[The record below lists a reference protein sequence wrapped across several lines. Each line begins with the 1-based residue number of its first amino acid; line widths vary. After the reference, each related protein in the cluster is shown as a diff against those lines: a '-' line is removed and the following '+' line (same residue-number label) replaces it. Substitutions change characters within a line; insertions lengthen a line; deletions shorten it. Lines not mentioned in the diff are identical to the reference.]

1 MMKQH
6 TIYMFLGVL
15 LTTTACSD
23 DYFNHNEEVEYSDY
37 IGYNVTVTGNDQ
49 FLSRSGGDAPHN
61 SRQLTIENTGAT
73 IGGRP
78 LYLHTEV
85 VDSIPMSISQAKN
98 SATPSRGTITTNPA
112 DIGISAV
119 VFDGDKNA
127 WPNNEKT
134 AEAQMYMHNEELT
147 ASGNWQ
153 TNRYWPR
160 ENDWI
165 RFYAYSPYNIL
176 GENGLPVISTT
187 EPSFSYTVDND
198 VTKQQDLLVG
208 SEQYEGGW
216 CRIAPLDMSHALAAV
231 RIHIAGA
238 VTQFTLKSV
247 TISGLKNSGTYTYK
261 YNPANY
267 SVDANGNKVKT
278 HDEGSWTG
286 LSYVGDGTS
295 ASYNVF
301 SGTREL
307 TGTGGKDV
315 NGNDNVKFFD
325 EEDVSGYVDAT
336 PGNMV
341 LLMMPQ
347 ELTTDAKITITGE
360 DGVLNTDVTLSATIG
375 DANKTKVWEKGK
387 MYTYTLSFSS
397 TDIQYHLNVNPE
409 TAIPYYGIKDA
420 PITVESYKAVTR
432 SGIATVKIPVPWEA
446 VAVIDGEEKPIPDW
460 FMMQAE
466 SGAGSADAT
475 TYTYSAVPNLT
486 SSQSHVNM
494 KSLSHKGT
502 AEDPFNLSTNKM
514 YSAGHDPE
522 NTANCYYVSAPGY
535 YTFPLVYG
543 NAITGGSTNSSA
555 YKGYEQ
561 IYATKTSKLT
571 DANGNLQ
578 GSEATATYSSLG
590 NFVDHDDKD
599 ITQPWI
605 VSSRGGH
612 YVADKA
618 EIVWQDEPCLI
629 TEVKL
634 NETKDY
640 ITFRVR
646 QDCIC
651 EGNAVIAVKDENGT
665 TMWSWHIWVADGYFY
680 YDIGD
685 SGFDFYNNSTNS
697 FVTRPVKNR
706 MTKTGWED
714 YDRDTKANNTPTAG
728 TYTETE
734 FKIIPAHLGHCD
746 GETKIYGARSLT
758 LRFKQVEDAN
768 AEFLGTPL
776 SQDCTFEQQEGT
788 VTTID
793 NIPYY
798 QYGRKDPMLPTGN
811 GNDTDKVHCLNN
823 WTQSYTIVNAN
834 GQAKTLG
841 EAIQNPEKYYH
852 VPAGTGRTSDLS
864 SNIRLYNWYNDKG
877 SPYINLWNTSS
888 QFLPMFSECG
898 LKAPEYHAKFD
909 EIIRAGVTKT
919 IYDPCPPGFELPR
932 VDAFSGATYSGR
944 NMWPFYYYT
953 TDGTYIQ
960 DFHTE
965 SGAAPVH
972 LQANVWI
979 PAEDTE
985 YDPSNPISGLNG
997 LISYNGLTLY
1007 CETMD
1012 EVGTR
1017 GAGQTM
1023 EWGGPSL
1030 FVPFF
1035 GHRNGEYGIVAQY
1048 GNYAAA
1054 LTCTPTCMQW
1064 YTTEQENNATG
1075 YLFQYM
1081 RLCIIKGSCS
1091 LRVFS
1096 ASDFDLAF
1104 GIMPAINPSSTIS
1117 GNANWSGDNSNI
1129 NVGF

>member
-6 TIYMFLGVL
+6 SIYMFLGVL

-37 IGYNVTVTGNDQ
+37 IGYNVTVTGNEQ
-49 FLSRSGGDAPHN
+49 FLSRSGGDASHN
-61 SRQLTIENTGAT
+61 SRQLTIGNTGAT

-98 SATPSRGTITTNPA
+98 SATPSRGTITTAPA
-112 DIGISAV
+112 NISISAV

-127 WPNNEKT
+127 WPNDEKT

-160 ENDWI
+160 ENGWI

-176 GENGLPVISTT
+176 GENGLPVISTA

-198 VTKQQDLLVG
+198 ITKQQDLLVG
-208 SEQYEGGW
+208 SEQYIGGW
-216 CRIAPLDMSHALAAV
+216 CKTAQLDMCHALAAV
-231 RIHIAGA
+231 KIHIDGN
-238 VTQFTLKSV
+238 VSDFTLKEL
-247 TISGLKNSGTYTYK
+247 TIEGLNNSGTYTYK
-261 YNPANY
+261 FDSGATSDGKNDTQTHDAGVWTDQSGTAKYTLYHNETGMPLTTIEK
-267 SVDANGNKVKT
+267 DANNNSLI
-278 HDEGSWTG
+278 DPETG
-286 LSYVGDGTS
+286 KS
-295 ASYNVF
+295 
-301 SGTREL
+301 
-307 TGTGGKDV
+307 TGYTDMT
-315 NGNDNVKFFD
+315 
-325 EEDVSGYVDAT
+325 A
-336 PGNMV
+336 GNMV

-347 ELTTDAKITITGE
+347 TLTANAKITITGYDE
-360 DGVLNTDVTLSATIG
+360 ILKQDGVKLSATIG
-375 DANKTKVWEKGK
+375 NGVKQWEKGK

-420 PITVESYKAVTR
+420 PIKVESYKAVTR

-561 IYATKTSKLT
+561 IDATKTSKLT

-706 MTKTGWED
+706 MTKTDWED

-811 GNDTDKVHCLNN
+811 GNDTDKVHYLNN

-852 VPAGTGRTSDLS
+852 VHGTGRTSDLS

-898 LKAPEYHAKFD
+898 LKAPKYHAKFD

-1035 GHRNGEYGIVAQY
+1035 GHRNGEYGKVAQY

-1081 RLCIIKGSCS
+1081 RLCIIKESCS

>member
-1 MMKQH
+1 
-6 TIYMFLGVL
+6 MFLGVL

-134 AEAQMYMHNEELT
+134 AEAQMYMHNEKLT
-147 ASGNWQ
+147 SPWQ

-198 VTKQQDLLVG
+198 ITEQQDLLVG
-208 SEQYEGGW
+208 SEQYIGGW
-216 CRIAPLDMSHALAAV
+216 CQTAQLDMCHALAAV
-231 RIHIAGA
+231 KIHIDGN
-238 VTQFTLKSV
+238 VSDFTLKEL
-247 TISGLKNSGTYTYK
+247 TIEGLNNSGTYTYK
-261 YNPANY
+261 FDSGATSDGKNDTQTHDAGTWTDQSGTAKYTLYHDEIGMPLTTIEK
-267 SVDANGNKVKT
+267 DANNNSLI
-278 HDEGSWTG
+278 DPETG
-286 LSYVGDGTS
+286 KS
-295 ASYNVF
+295 
-301 SGTREL
+301 
-307 TGTGGKDV
+307 TGYTDMT
-315 NGNDNVKFFD
+315 
-325 EEDVSGYVDAT
+325 A
-336 PGNMV
+336 GNMV

-347 ELTTDAKITITGE
+347 TLTANAKITITGYDE
-360 DGVLNTDVTLSATIG
+360 ILKQDGVKLSATIG
-375 DANKTKVWEKGK
+375 NGVKQWEKGK

-776 SQDCTFEQQEGT
+776 SQDCTFEQQKGT

-811 GNDTDKVHCLNN
+811 GNDTDKVHYLNN

-997 LISYNGLTLY
+997 LIRYNGLTLY

-1035 GHRNGEYGIVAQY
+1035 GHRNGEYGKVAQY

>member
-1 MMKQH
+1 
-6 TIYMFLGVL
+6 MFLGVL

-198 VTKQQDLLVG
+198 ITEQQDLLVG
-208 SEQYEGGW
+208 SEQYIGGW
-216 CRIAPLDMSHALAAV
+216 CQTAQLDMCHALAAV
-231 RIHIAGA
+231 KIHIDGN
-238 VTQFTLKSV
+238 VSDFTLKEL
-247 TISGLKNSGTYTYK
+247 TIEGLNNSGTYTYK
-261 YNPANY
+261 FDSGATSDGKNDTQTHDAGTWTDQSGTAKYTLYHDEIGMPLTTIEK
-267 SVDANGNKVKT
+267 DANNNSLI
-278 HDEGSWTG
+278 DPETG
-286 LSYVGDGTS
+286 KS
-295 ASYNVF
+295 
-301 SGTREL
+301 
-307 TGTGGKDV
+307 TGYTDMT
-315 NGNDNVKFFD
+315 
-325 EEDVSGYVDAT
+325 A
-336 PGNMV
+336 GNMV

-347 ELTTDAKITITGE
+347 TLTANAKITITGYDE
-360 DGVLNTDVTLSATIG
+360 ILKQDGVKLSATIG
-375 DANKTKVWEKGK
+375 NGVKQWEKGK

-776 SQDCTFEQQEGT
+776 SQDCTFEQQKGT

-811 GNDTDKVHCLNN
+811 GNDTDKVHYLNN

-997 LISYNGLTLY
+997 LIRYNGLTLY

-1035 GHRNGEYGIVAQY
+1035 GHRNGEYGKVAQY

>member
-6 TIYMFLGVL
+6 SIYMFLGVL

-37 IGYNVTVTGNDQ
+37 IGYNVTVTGNEQ
-49 FLSRSGGDAPHN
+49 FLSRSGGDASHN

-85 VDSIPMSISQAKN
+85 VDSIPMSISRAKKDT
-98 SATPSRGTITTNPA
+98 TPSRGTITTNPA

-160 ENDWI
+160 ENGWI

-198 VTKQQDLLVG
+198 ITKQQDLLVG
-208 SEQYEGGW
+208 SEQYIGGW
-216 CRIAPLDMSHALAAV
+216 CKTAQLDMCHALAAV
-231 RIHIAGA
+231 KIHIDGN
-238 VTQFTLKSV
+238 VSDFTLKEL
-247 TISGLKNSGTYTYK
+247 TIEGLNNSGTYTYK
-261 YNPANY
+261 FDSGATSDGKNDTQTHDAGVWTDQSGTAKYTLYHNETGMPLTTIEK
-267 SVDANGNKVKT
+267 DANNNSLI
-278 HDEGSWTG
+278 DPETG
-286 LSYVGDGTS
+286 KS
-295 ASYNVF
+295 
-301 SGTREL
+301 
-307 TGTGGKDV
+307 TGYTDMT
-315 NGNDNVKFFD
+315 
-325 EEDVSGYVDAT
+325 A
-336 PGNMV
+336 GNMV

-347 ELTTDAKITITGE
+347 TLTANAKITITGYDE
-360 DGVLNTDVTLSATIG
+360 ILKQDGVKLSATIG
-375 DANKTKVWEKGK
+375 NGVKQWEKGK

-420 PITVESYKAVTR
+420 PIKVESYKAVTR

-561 IYATKTSKLT
+561 IYATKTSELT

-706 MTKTGWED
+706 MTKTGWKD
-714 YDRDTKANNTPTAG
+714 YNRDTKANNTPTAG

-776 SQDCTFEQQEGT
+776 SQDCTFEQQKGT

-811 GNDTDKVHCLNN
+811 GNDTDKVHYLNN
-823 WTQSYTIVNAN
+823 WTQSYTIVDAN

-852 VPAGTGRTSDLS
+852 VPGPGRTSDLS

-898 LKAPEYHAKFD
+898 LKAPKYHAKFD

-985 YDPSNPISGLNG
+985 YDPSNSISGLNG
-997 LISYNGLTLY
+997 LTSYNGLTLY

-1012 EVGTR
+1012 EVGER
-1017 GAGQTM
+1017 GEPDMQY
-1023 EWGGPSL
+1023 GGPSL

-1035 GHRNGEYGIVAQY
+1035 GHRNGEYGKVAQY

>member
-1 MMKQH
+1 
-6 TIYMFLGVL
+6 MFLGVL
-15 LTTTACSD
+15 LTTAACSD
-23 DYFNHNEEVEYSDY
+23 DYFNHNEEAEYSDY
-37 IGYNVTVTGNDQ
+37 IGYNVTLTGNDQ

-61 SRQLTIENTGAT
+61 SRQLTIENTGET

-98 SATPSRGTITTNPA
+98 SATPSRGTITTAPA
-112 DIGISAV
+112 NIGISAV

-127 WPNNEKT
+127 WPNAEKT
-134 AEAQMYMHNEELT
+134 AEAQMYMHNEKLT
-147 ASGNWQ
+147 SPWQ

-160 ENDWI
+160 ENSWI

-198 VTKQQDLLVG
+198 ITEQQDLLVG
-208 SEQYEGGW
+208 SEQYIGGW
-216 CRIAPLDMSHALAAV
+216 CQTAQLDMCHALAAV
-231 RIHIAGA
+231 KIHIDGN
-238 VTQFTLKSV
+238 VSDFTLKEL
-247 TISGLKNSGTYTYK
+247 TIEGLNNSGTYTYK
-261 YNPANY
+261 FDSGATSDGKNDTQTHDAGVWTDQSGTAKYTLYHNETGMPLTTIEK
-267 SVDANGNKVKT
+267 DANNNSLI
-278 HDEGSWTG
+278 DPETG
-286 LSYVGDGTS
+286 KS
-295 ASYNVF
+295 
-301 SGTREL
+301 
-307 TGTGGKDV
+307 TGYTDMT
-315 NGNDNVKFFD
+315 
-325 EEDVSGYVDAT
+325 A
-336 PGNMV
+336 GNMV

-347 ELTTDAKITITGE
+347 TLTANAKITITGE
-360 DGVLNTDVTLSATIG
+360 DGVLNSDVTLSATIG

-446 VAVIDGEEKPIPDW
+446 VAVINGEETSIPDW
-460 FMMQAE
+460 FMMQAVE
-466 SGAGSADAT
+466 GAGSADAT
-475 TYTYSAVPNLT
+475 TYTYSAVPNLDKN
-486 SSQSHVNM
+486 S
-494 KSLSHKGT
+494 SLSHQNIMLNAAKGK

-561 IYATKTSKLT
+561 IDATKTSKLT

-590 NFVDHDDKD
+590 NFVDHDDKE

-680 YDIGD
+680 YDIGGG

-706 MTKTGWED
+706 MTKTGWKD
-714 YDRDTKANNTPTAG
+714 YDRDTEANNTPTAG

-811 GNDTDKVHCLNN
+811 GNDTDKVHYLNN

-852 VPAGTGRTSDLS
+852 VPGTGRTSDLS

-1096 ASDFDLAF
+1096 ASDCDLAF

>member
-6 TIYMFLGVL
+6 SIYMFLGVL

-23 DYFNHNEEVEYSDY
+23 DYFNHNEKVEYSDY
-37 IGYNVTVTGNDQ
+37 IGYNVTVTGNEQ
-49 FLSRSGGDAPHN
+49 FLSRSGGDASHN

-127 WPNNEKT
+127 WPNAEKT
-134 AEAQMYMHNEELT
+134 AVAQMYMHNEKLT
-147 ASGNWQ
+147 SPWQ

-160 ENDWI
+160 ENSWI

-198 VTKQQDLLVG
+198 ITEQQDLLVG
-208 SEQYEGGW
+208 SEQYIGGW
-216 CRIAPLDMSHALAAV
+216 CQTAQLDMCHALAAV

-360 DGVLNTDVTLSATIG
+360 DGVLNSDVTLSATIG

-397 TDIQYHLNVNPE
+397 TDIQYHLEVNPE
-409 TAIPYYGIKDA
+409 TTIPYYGIKDA

-432 SGIATVKIPVPWEA
+432 SGIATVNIPVPWEA
-446 VAVIDGEEKPIPDW
+446 VAVINGEETSIPNW
-460 FMMQAE
+460 FMMQTK

-475 TYTYSAVPNLT
+475 TYTYSAVPNLDEN
-486 SSQSHVNM
+486 S
-494 KSLSHKGT
+494 SLSHQNIMLNAAKGT

-522 NTANCYYVSAPGY
+522 NTANCYHVSAPGF

-543 NAITGGSTNSSA
+543 NAITGGSTNSAA
-555 YKGYEQ
+555 YTGY
-561 IYATKTSKLT
+561 AFTNKTSTSMLT
-571 DANGNLQ
+571 GTNGEESTNY
-578 GSEATATYSSLG
+578 ATATFSSLG
-590 NFVDHDDKD
+590 TFVDHNDQG

-605 VSSRGGH
+605 TNQNGRTGEYTPNSSP
-612 YVADKA
+612 

-629 TEVKL
+629 TDLKL
-634 NETKDY
+634 NEAGDY

-646 QDCIC
+646 EDCVC
-651 EGNAVIAVKDENGT
+651 EGNAVIAIIDNSTGKP
-665 TMWSWHIWVADGYFY
+665 MWSWHIWVSDGKTYH
-680 YDIGD
+680 DKPLAGD
-685 SGFDFYNNSTNS
+685 SQGINFYDNSTNT
-697 FVTRPVKNR
+697 FNTRSVKNR
-706 MTKTGWED
+706 RTNSLWVDYNSADHDGTK
-714 YDRDTKANNTPTAG
+714 NPVAG
-728 TYTETE
+728 SYTEAE
-734 FKIIPAHLGHCD
+734 FKILPTHLGHCD
-746 GETKIYGARSLT
+746 GETKNYIARDLT
-758 LRFKQVEDAN
+758 IRFKQVEDAN
-768 AEFLGTPL
+768 AEFQGETLTR
-776 SQDCTFEQQEGT
+776 DCTFNQVSGS
-788 VTTID
+788 VRTTD
-793 NIPYY
+793 NVPYY
-798 QYGRKDPMLPTGN
+798 QYGRKDPMLPTGDGYQN
-811 GNDTDKVHCLNN
+811 TDKFHYLND
-823 WTQSYTIVNAN
+823 WTQSTTIDDA
-834 GQAKTLG
+834 GAQAKTLG
-841 EAIQNPEKYYH
+841 EAIQNPGKYYH
-852 VPAGTGRTSDLS
+852 NPSGRDTKTNSIQINDWCS
-864 SNIRLYNWYNDKG
+864 SG
-877 SPYINLWNTSS
+877 PYINLWNTSS
-888 QFLPMFSECG
+888 QYLPMFSAHMKIGTHGFHEQFN
-898 LKAPEYHAKFD
+898 EV
-909 EIIRAGVTKT
+909 INAGVTKT

-932 VDAFSGATYSGR
+932 VDAFTGATYSGT
-944 NMWPFYYYT
+944 NLWPFSYMDYDT
-953 TDGTYIQ
+953 SESDFDG
-960 DFHTE
+960 
-965 SGAAPVH
+965 SGPRIH
-972 LQANVWI
+972 KQANVWLQGNLL
-979 PAEDTE
+979 ASLDN
-985 YDPSNPISGLNG
+985 YNAIS
-997 LISYNGLTLY
+997 IY

-1012 EVGTR
+1012 VVGSR
-1017 GAGQTM
+1017 GNPGMQG
-1023 EWGGPSL
+1023 GGPLL
-1030 FVPFF
+1030 FVQFF
-1035 GHRNGEYGIVAQY
+1035 GHRSGGNAKVAEY

-1054 LTCTPTCMQW
+1054 LTGTPACIQW
-1064 YTTEQENNATG
+1064 HEKNQNKDFFEFR
-1075 YLFQYM
+1075 LL
-1081 RLCIIKGSCS
+1081 RLCIIQSTYS

-1117 GNANWSGDNSNI
+1117 GNANWSGDHSDI
-1129 NVGF
+1129 NAGF

>member
-6 TIYMFLGVL
+6 SIYMFLGVL

-37 IGYNVTVTGNDQ
+37 IGYNVTVTGNEQ

-61 SRQLTIENTGAT
+61 SRQLTIENTGET

-98 SATPSRGTITTNPA
+98 SATPSRGTITTAPA
-112 DIGISAV
+112 NIGISAV

-127 WPNNEKT
+127 WPNAEKT
-134 AEAQMYMHNEELT
+134 AEAQMYMHNEKLT
-147 ASGNWQ
+147 SPWQ

-160 ENDWI
+160 ENSWI

-198 VTKQQDLLVG
+198 ITEQQDLLVG
-208 SEQYEGGW
+208 SEQYIGGW
-216 CRIAPLDMSHALAAV
+216 CQTAQLDMCHALAAV
-231 RIHIAGA
+231 KIHIDGN
-238 VTQFTLKSV
+238 VSDFTLKEL
-247 TISGLKNSGTYTYK
+247 TIEGLNNSGTYTYK
-261 YNPANY
+261 FDSGATSDGKNDTQTHDAGTWTDQSGTAKYTLYHDEIGMPLTTIEK
-267 SVDANGNKVKT
+267 DANNNSLI
-278 HDEGSWTG
+278 DPETG
-286 LSYVGDGTS
+286 KS
-295 ASYNVF
+295 
-301 SGTREL
+301 
-307 TGTGGKDV
+307 TGYTDMT
-315 NGNDNVKFFD
+315 
-325 EEDVSGYVDAT
+325 A
-336 PGNMV
+336 GNMV

-347 ELTTDAKITITGE
+347 TLTANAKITITGYDE
-360 DGVLNTDVTLSATIG
+360 ILKQDGVKLSATIG
-375 DANKTKVWEKGK
+375 NGVKQWEKGK

-776 SQDCTFEQQEGT
+776 SQDCTFEQQKGT

-811 GNDTDKVHCLNN
+811 GNDTDKVHYLNN

-997 LISYNGLTLY
+997 LIRYNGLTLY

-1035 GHRNGEYGIVAQY
+1035 GHRNGEYGKVAQY

>member
-1 MMKQH
+1 
-6 TIYMFLGVL
+6 MFLGVL

-37 IGYNVTVTGNDQ
+37 IGYNVTVTGNEQ

-61 SRQLTIENTGAT
+61 SRQLTIENTGET

-98 SATPSRGTITTNPA
+98 SATPSRGTITTAPA
-112 DIGISAV
+112 NIGISAV

-127 WPNNEKT
+127 WPNAEKT
-134 AEAQMYMHNEELT
+134 AEAQMYMHNEKLT
-147 ASGNWQ
+147 SPWQ

-160 ENDWI
+160 ENSWI

-198 VTKQQDLLVG
+198 ITEQQDLLVG
-208 SEQYEGGW
+208 SEQYIGGW
-216 CRIAPLDMSHALAAV
+216 CQTAQLDMCHALAAV
-231 RIHIAGA
+231 KIHIDGN
-238 VTQFTLKSV
+238 VSDFTLKEL
-247 TISGLKNSGTYTYK
+247 TIEGLNNSGTYTYK
-261 YNPANY
+261 FDSGATSDGKNDTQTHDAGTWTDQSGTAKYTLYHDEIGMPLTTIEK
-267 SVDANGNKVKT
+267 DANNNSLI
-278 HDEGSWTG
+278 DPETG
-286 LSYVGDGTS
+286 KS
-295 ASYNVF
+295 
-301 SGTREL
+301 
-307 TGTGGKDV
+307 TGYTDMT
-315 NGNDNVKFFD
+315 
-325 EEDVSGYVDAT
+325 A
-336 PGNMV
+336 GNMV

-347 ELTTDAKITITGE
+347 TLTANAKITITGYDE
-360 DGVLNTDVTLSATIG
+360 ILKQDGVKLSATIG
-375 DANKTKVWEKGK
+375 NGVKQWEKGK

-776 SQDCTFEQQEGT
+776 SQDCTFEQQKGT

-811 GNDTDKVHCLNN
+811 GNDTDKVHYLNN

-997 LISYNGLTLY
+997 LIRYNGLTLY

-1035 GHRNGEYGIVAQY
+1035 GHRNGEYGKVAQY

>member
-1 MMKQH
+1 
-6 TIYMFLGVL
+6 MFLGVL

-37 IGYNVTVTGNDQ
+37 IGYNVTVTGNEQ
-49 FLSRSGGDAPHN
+49 FLSRSGGDASHN

-85 VDSIPMSISQAKN
+85 VDSIPMSISRAKKDT
-98 SATPSRGTITTNPA
+98 TPSRGTITTNPA

-160 ENDWI
+160 ENGWI

-198 VTKQQDLLVG
+198 ITKQQDLLVG
-208 SEQYEGGW
+208 SEQYIGGW
-216 CRIAPLDMSHALAAV
+216 CKTAQLDMCHALAAV
-231 RIHIAGA
+231 KIHIDGN
-238 VTQFTLKSV
+238 VSDFTLKEL
-247 TISGLKNSGTYTYK
+247 TIEGLNNSGTYTYK
-261 YNPANY
+261 FDSGATSDGKNDTQTHDAGVWTDQSGTAKYTLYHNETGMPLTTIEK
-267 SVDANGNKVKT
+267 DANNNSLI
-278 HDEGSWTG
+278 DPETG
-286 LSYVGDGTS
+286 KS
-295 ASYNVF
+295 
-301 SGTREL
+301 
-307 TGTGGKDV
+307 TGYTDMT
-315 NGNDNVKFFD
+315 
-325 EEDVSGYVDAT
+325 A
-336 PGNMV
+336 GNMV

-347 ELTTDAKITITGE
+347 TLTANAKITITGYDE
-360 DGVLNTDVTLSATIG
+360 ILKQDGVKLSATIG
-375 DANKTKVWEKGK
+375 NGVKQWEKGK

-420 PITVESYKAVTR
+420 PIKVESYKAVTR

-561 IYATKTSKLT
+561 IYATKTSELT

-706 MTKTGWED
+706 MTKTGWKD
-714 YDRDTKANNTPTAG
+714 YNRDTKANNTPTAG

-776 SQDCTFEQQEGT
+776 SQDCTFEQQKGT

-811 GNDTDKVHCLNN
+811 GNDTDKVHYLNN
-823 WTQSYTIVNAN
+823 WTQSYTIVDAN

-852 VPAGTGRTSDLS
+852 VPGPGRTSDLS

-898 LKAPEYHAKFD
+898 LKAPKYHAKFD

-985 YDPSNPISGLNG
+985 YDPSNSISGLNG
-997 LISYNGLTLY
+997 LTSYNGLTLY

-1012 EVGTR
+1012 EVGER
-1017 GAGQTM
+1017 GEPDMQY
-1023 EWGGPSL
+1023 GGPSL

-1035 GHRNGEYGIVAQY
+1035 GHRNGEYGKVAQY

>member
-198 VTKQQDLLVG
+198 ITEQQDLLVG
-208 SEQYEGGW
+208 SEQYIGGW
-216 CRIAPLDMSHALAAV
+216 CQTAQLDMCHALAAV
-231 RIHIAGA
+231 KIHIDGN
-238 VTQFTLKSV
+238 VSDFTLKEL
-247 TISGLKNSGTYTYK
+247 TIEGLNNSGTYTYK
-261 YNPANY
+261 FDSGATSDGKNDTQTHDAGTWTDQSGTAKYTLYHDEIGMPLTTIEK
-267 SVDANGNKVKT
+267 DANNNSLI
-278 HDEGSWTG
+278 DPETG
-286 LSYVGDGTS
+286 KS
-295 ASYNVF
+295 
-301 SGTREL
+301 
-307 TGTGGKDV
+307 TGYTDMT
-315 NGNDNVKFFD
+315 
-325 EEDVSGYVDAT
+325 A
-336 PGNMV
+336 GNMV

-347 ELTTDAKITITGE
+347 TLTANAKITITGYDE
-360 DGVLNTDVTLSATIG
+360 ILKQDGVKLSATIG
-375 DANKTKVWEKGK
+375 NGVKQWEKGK

-776 SQDCTFEQQEGT
+776 SQDCTFEQQKGT

-811 GNDTDKVHCLNN
+811 GNDTDKVHYLNN

-997 LISYNGLTLY
+997 LIRYNGLTLY

-1035 GHRNGEYGIVAQY
+1035 GHRNGEYGKVAQY